1 MGRLVRIVIYALI
14 ILILYF
20 WVTAIMNTY
29 YKNKE
34 QKTAEVI
41 TTDTLPLADTI
52 YQYTSDVDDDYEGK
66 MISNLDIVDGKIDYN
81 DVDSKVDA
89 MVENR
94 KNNSHLVKQETKPSP
109 ITKPAIKPDAPQKET
124 VKEIPKSSSNNSK
137 TLAGDGGSYMV
148 MAGSYLLK
156 ENAQKM
162 VSKLK
167 ALGYSQA
174 SVVVFSSSQYHSVV
188 AVRYASETKAR
199 ATATELK
206 QRGIDSFV
214 KVK

>member
-20 WVTAIMNTY
+20 WVSAVMNAY
-29 YKNKE
+29 YKNKA
-34 QKTAEVI
+34 QKALEVI
-41 TTDTLPLADTI
+41 PTDTIAQVDTI
-52 YQYTSDVDDDYEGK
+52 DQFITDGEDVTDEEL
-66 MISNLDIVDGKIDYN
+66 ISNEDIVDGKIDYN

-89 MVENR
+89 MVEN
-94 KNNSHLVKQETKPSP
+94 KKSSPSPVKQETTPSSSSKPS
-109 ITKPAIKPDAPQKET
+109 IKPQAPKKEA
-124 VKEIPKSSSNNSK
+124 VKEVSTSKSNDSK
-137 TLAGDGGSYMV
+137 ALAGDGGSYMV

-162 VSKLK
+162 VTKLK
-167 ALGYSQA
+167 ALGYTQA
-174 SVVVFSSSQYHSVV
+174 TVVVFSSSQYHSVV
-188 AVRYASETKAR
+188 AVRYSSETKAR
-199 ATATELK
+199 STATELK